1 LSDESPNG
9 QQDRSREGSP
19 IRRGL
24 GSGWWRSATAVAVG
38 IVLAVGLLALIHL
51 LARPLALLILA
62 IAIASAVAP
71 LVSSLGNRI
80 PRALAAI
87 LVYLV
92 GLALL
97 VGAFSIIIPPLV
109 GQAREIGERAPDLIE
124 QAQSIFDWDR
134 LSFLPLDAILPQL
147 GALSSTIISLPIG
160 LASSLLEI
168 LLVVFI
174 SLYLVIEAPNLER
187 FVLSLVPA
195 EREERLR
202 SLLHEM
208 TTAMG
213 GYIRGVLMSAVLV
226 GFFTY
231 LGLLIIGVDFPLVL
245 GLLAGLFEV
254 IPYLGPILAAI
265 PIVIIALLESTT
277 QAIIV
282 VIFIVILQQ
291 VESYVIVPNVMRS
304 QTKVSPLLVILAIIA
319 GSTLGGLLG
328 VLIAIPVVGAL
339 RVFVR
344 EVIAPAI
351 RRQTGA
357 PEHKAE
363 PVVEEVAAGV
373 DE

>member
-1 LSDESPNG
+1 MNDESPNRQKDG
-9 QQDRSREGSP
+9 VRAGTP
-19 IRRGL
+19 IRRSLDG
-24 GSGWWRSATAVAVG
+24 GWWRSAVALAAG
-38 IVLAVGLLALIHL
+38 ILLAVGLLALVHL
-51 LARPLALLILA
+51 LARPLALLVLG
-62 IAIASAVAP
+62 IAISAAIAP
-71 LVSSLGNRI
+71 LVSFLGRRM

-97 VGAFSIIIPPLV
+97 VGALSIIIPPLV
-109 GQAREIGERAPDLIE
+109 RQAREISIQAPELIA
-124 QAQSIFDWDR
+124 QAQQLFEWER
-134 LSFLPLDAILPQL
+134 LPFPSLDAILPQL
-147 GALSSTIISLPIG
+147 GALSAMIIRLPIG

-168 LLVVFI
+168 LLVLII

-187 FVLSLVPA
+187 FALSLVPA
-195 EREERLR
+195 ERETRLR

-208 TTAMG
+208 TNAMG
-213 GYIRGVLMSAVLV
+213 GYIRGVLVSAVLV

-231 LGLLIIGVDFPLVL
+231 LGLLVIGVDFPLVL

-254 IPYLGPILAAI
+254 IPYLGPVLAAI

-277 QAIIV
+277 KAIIV
-282 VIFIVILQQ
+282 VVFFIILQQ

-304 QTKVSPLLVILAIIA
+304 QTKVSPLLVILAIVA

-328 VLIAIPVVGAL
+328 VLIAIPVVAAL

-357 PEHKAE
+357 PEHK
-363 PVVEEVAAGV
+363 EESIEEDVPAGV
-373 DE
+373 ED